1 MAKKYHF
8 TDAMLNELKELYP
21 NTLSAHLAEKYDCPV
36 SAIYYQAN
44 KLGLKKSKEFVAET
58 SRMNSSRPN
67 HGGRKTWFKKGTV
80 PPNKGKKQTE
90 FMSKEAIERTKA
102 TRFKKGNIPP
112 NHKPVGHERVTVDGY
127 VEVKVR
133 DGKKQNNFELK
144 HRLVWEKHNGPIPK
158 GNNIQF
164 KDGDRQNCKIE
175 NLYMI
180 SRADQVATENTIHR
194 YPSELK
200 RAIRLTNKLKKQ
212 IKEHENKITT

>member
-8 TDAMLNELKELYP
+8 TDEMIEELRELYP
-21 NTLSAHLAEKYDCPV
+21 NTLTADLAKRYKCSV
-36 SAIYYQAN
+36 SAIYGQAQ
-44 KLGLKKSKEFVAET
+44 KLGIKKTKEFIAET
-58 SRMNSSRPN
+58 SRVRTLDPN

-112 NHKPVGHERVTVDGY
+112 NHKPIGHERVTVDGY

-133 DGKKQNNFELK
+133 EGKKQKNFELK
-144 HRLVWEKHNGPIPK
+144 HRLVWEQHNGPIPESH
-158 GNNIQF
+158 NIQF
-164 KDGDRQNCKIE
+164 KDGNKLNCKIE

-180 SRADQVATENTIHR
+180 SRAEQVSTENTIHR
-194 YPSELK
+194 YPAELK
-200 RAIRLTNKLKKQ
+200 TAIRRINKLQKH
-212 IKEHENKITT
+212 IKEYEQAD